1 MKEWNNDLL
10 LGVSFI
16 DSSHKETFDMF
27 DKILNQKDSLEN
39 RLISLLIHLKYS
51 FSDEESLLMDINIPE
66 YSYHKEEH
74 NYFIQEVENLV
85 IKIIKNNDIIA
96 EEKKINSLIDAFS
109 DHILQKD
116 SQIKNYFFYP

>member
-16 DSSHKETFDMF
+16 DSSHKQTFDMF

-74 NYFIQEVENLV
+74 NCFIQEVENLV

-116 SQIKNYFFYP
+116 SQI

>member
-16 DSSHKETFDMF
+16 DSSHKQTFDMF

-74 NYFIQEVENLV
+74 NCFIQEVENLV